1 MSANL
6 KKVLLA
12 LSLVALAP
20 LVPGCGF
27 FSDFCGAAQADAIAN
42 IKRDGTVFYSASK
55 QSQALLTGNGKS
67 YLVTRGNDPLY
78 TINDVPR
85 LNLGSAYLS
94 NDGHILVWMLAEHF
108 LGTANTDTLK
118 NPALI
123 FFRDGK
129 EVKRYSLEELLVR
142 PKLISMSTSHTQWI
156 PDIHDENWKFTPA
169 VVFKADGSKMQLQ
182 TTSMRSYTF
191 DPKSGAMLE
200 SSDTDVWQGADV
212 IVYGELSGGSG
223 QLHIKKAVFLKGK
236 VDKIEEVSIFDPS
249 GSYSSGY
256 HTVPLKQVLGQWMTT
271 APEHKI
277 STIYNML
284 Y

>member
-1 MSANL
+1 MTGSSL
-6 KKVLLA
+6 KKLCYALLSSAA
-12 LSLVALAP
+12 LSAALFSTSVA
-20 LVPGCGF
+20 
-27 FSDFCGAAQADAIAN
+27 AAYADAIAN
-42 IKRDGTVFYSASK
+42 IKQDGTIFYSASK

-85 LNLGSAYLS
+85 LNLGSAYVS
-94 NDGHILVWMLAEHF
+94 NDGHTLVWMLAEHF
-108 LGTANTDTLK
+108 LGTANQDALK

-123 FFRDGK
+123 FYRDGK
-129 EVKRYSLEELLVR
+129 ETKRYTLEELLLR

-156 PDIHDENWKFTPA
+156 PDIHDEHWKFTPA
-169 VVFKADGSKMQLQ
+169 VVFSPDGSKLQLQ

-191 DPKSGAMLE
+191 DPKSGAIT
-200 SSDTDVWQGADV
+200 SSGDTDVWQGADV
-212 IVYGELSGGSG
+212 IAYGELSGGSG
-223 QLHIKKAVFLKGK
+223 QLRIKKAVFLKGK
-236 VDKIEEVSIFDPS
+236 LDKIEEISIFDPS
-249 GSYSSGY
+249 GSYSAGY
-256 HTVPLKQVLGQWMTT
+256 HTVPLKQVLGQWVTT

>member
-1 MSANL
+1 MTGTSL
-6 KKVLLA
+6 KKLCFA
-12 LSLVALAP
+12 LVFSATLSAAL
-20 LVPGCGF
+20 
-27 FSDFCGAAQADAIAN
+27 FSTSVHAAYADAVAN
-42 IKRDGTVFYSASK
+42 IKRDGTIFYSASK

-78 TINDVPR
+78 TVNDVPR
-85 LNLGSAYLS
+85 LNLGSAFVS
-94 NDGHILVWMLAEHF
+94 NDGRTLVWMLAEHF
-108 LGTANTDTLK
+108 LGTANQDALN

-123 FFRDGK
+123 FYRDGK
-129 EVKRYSLEELLVR
+129 ETKRYTLEELLLR

-156 PDIHDENWKFTPA
+156 PDIHDEHWKFTPA
-169 VVFKADGSKMQLQ
+169 VVFAPDGSKLQLQ

-191 DPKSGAMLE
+191 DPKSGAIVT
-200 SSDTDVWQGADV
+200 SGDTDVWQGADV
-212 IVYGELSGGSG
+212 IAYGELSGGSG
-223 QLHIKKAVFLKGK
+223 QLRIKKAVFLKGK
-236 VDKIEEVSIFDPS
+236 LDKIEEISIFDPS

-256 HTVPLKQVLGQWMTT
+256 HTVPLKQVLGQWVTT